1 MEQNRLTKR
10 RKKRKRLFRNVLTLF
25 LILALSV
32 GGYFAYIFY
41 ELNSAASKSFK
52 EINRGNVPKN
62 HDKPDIKNKPFTML
76 LLGIENQE
84 GGQGRSDVVLL
95 ITANPKS
102 KEVAMVSIPRDS
114 LVHIPTQGIKDK
126 INHSYAYDGLD
137 GTVQTVYEL
146 TDIPID
152 YYITTNFDGFKKTVD
167 ILGGV
172 DVEVPFTFSAQ
183 LTETLKWK
191 RYHQG
196 PMHLNG
202 REALAY
208 VHMRKADPKGDMG
221 RNERQKQVIQ
231 EIVKK
236 SSSITS
242 VTKIDDL
249 IESLGDNVQTNIPA
263 SEFLDFLYTYK
274 IMKDTK
280 IDNVILTGDDDKIN
294 GVYYFRLHEDNLD
307 LVSQHLKGILSHK
320 KPKEALTFEEFKNP
334 PAPETEG
341 TSDSGTDSENDTQ

>member
-1 MEQNRLTKR
+1 MDQNRSSKR
-10 RKKRKRLFRNVLTLF
+10 RKRRKRLVRNIFTTL
-25 LILALSV
+25 IIIALCI

-41 ELNSAASKSFK
+41 ELNSAANKSFK
-52 EINRGNVPKN
+52 DLKGNVPKN
-62 HDKPDIKNKPFTML
+62 HDKADIKNKPFTML
-76 LLGIENQE
+76 LLGIENQD
-84 GGQGRSDVVLL
+84 GGQGRSDVILL

-102 KEVAMVSIPRDS
+102 KEVAMLSIPRDS
-114 LVHIPTQGIKDK
+114 LVEIPSQGIKDK
-126 INHSYAYDGLD
+126 INHSYSYDGLD
-137 GTVQTVYEL
+137 GTVETVYNL
-146 TDIPID
+146 TGIPID

-183 LTETLKWK
+183 LTETLTWK
-191 RYHQG
+191 KYHQG
-196 PMHLNG
+196 PMHLDG

-208 VHMRKADPKGDMG
+208 VRMRKSDPNGDRG

-242 VTKIDDL
+242 ITKIDDL
-249 IESLGDNVQTNIPA
+249 IESLGENVQTNIPA

-280 IDNVILTGDDDKIN
+280 IDNIILSGDDDRID
-294 GVYYFRLHEDNLD
+294 GIYYYRLHEDNLE
-307 LVSQHLKGILSHK
+307 LATEHLKGIISHK
-320 KPKEALTFEEFKNP
+320 KPEEAITFEEFKNP
-334 PAPETEG
+334 TPEPEQT
-341 TSDSGTDSENDTQ
+341 TDGSTNTNTNNQ